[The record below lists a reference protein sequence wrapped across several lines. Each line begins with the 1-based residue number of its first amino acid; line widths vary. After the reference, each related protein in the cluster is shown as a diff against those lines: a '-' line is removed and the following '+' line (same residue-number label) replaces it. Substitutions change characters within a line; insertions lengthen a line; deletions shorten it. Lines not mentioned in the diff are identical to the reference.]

1 MHTNKFSSISI
12 TLNQSSTDL
21 IDQNNGINESKDW
34 LGKLLY
40 PELNTLNILED
51 QDVITR
57 KESDLRI
64 IHGTLCLAFL
74 LLMPASFLSGNALKL
89 YLKLDNEI
97 IVLDPKQVKNPFG
110 EV

>member
-12 TLNQSSTDL
+12 TLNQSSTAL
-21 IDQNNGINESKDW
+21 IDQNNEANGKDW